1 MLTQAIRTPSEIT
14 DLSNKISA
22 KFRNPT
28 TLLIDNGAQSVEN
41 NASAIDVAKLASQ
54 SDCAN
59 YIAHAFRRAHLR
71 DGIPYSQ
78 MAVILRSPGAGVAAI
93 SRAFA
98 LNNIPI
104 QIDSDA
110 LALGENPAVKP
121 ILTFA
126 QIALGSIKL
135 ELSNWELV
143 EELLL
148 SEFGG
153 ADALSM
159 RQMRI
164 DLGKL
169 RESDD
174 SAKPSTQMILDIL
187 DKNDAP
193 LPWEQL
199 LSLKRIA
206 DVITEARRVVR
217 INFKV
222 SQNVDLADL
231 IWAIWNNAKDYDG
244 NSLANTWRTS
254 ALKGGIRGAGADRD
268 LDAVITLFE

>member
-98 LNNIPI
+98 SNNIPI

-217 INFKV
+217 INFKG

-244 NSLANTWRTS
+244 NSLANTWRTR